1 MREYLN
7 GVALGAR
14 LEALRIK
21 KGFSQGY
28 VADKLGMNQQKL
40 SRIEKA
46 KNAYID
52 EKTMHDLAFLY
63 NVTIEEIYK
72 QPEETIP
79 VFPPEKKPEKTPART
94 AGKTNEL
101 LALLSMLM
109 EKTEAEVIDEAVLLY
124 AEEIN
129 FKELIRKRFMR
140 EE

>member
-7 GVALGAR
+7 SIKLGAK

-21 KGFSQGY
+21 KGFTQDY
-28 VADKLGMNQQKL
+28 VANKLGIQQGTL

-46 KNAYID
+46 KNAYIN
-52 EKTMHDLAFLY
+52 EKTMHDLAFIY
-63 NVTIEEIYK
+63 NVTVEELYS
-72 QPEETIP
+72 QPEETTNPEEEP
-79 VFPPEKKPEKTPART
+79 VPSAPART

-109 EKTEAEVIDEAVLLY
+109 GKTEAEVIDDAVLQY

-140 EE
+140 EGNK